1 MPAVDAI
8 HSVWSSHPLA
18 LPHLLYPNC
27 SLPLAL
33 SFLFLSLVLS
43 SSCSLPRS
51 LALLLS
57 PSVGSA
63 DLDTVARQGGGLL
76 PEWVD
81 EGWVL
86 GAPSFKAPIEDLIY
100 GTIY

>member
-1 MPAVDAI
+1 VI
-8 HSVWSSHPLA
+8 HTCSGGSQRSSRD
-18 LPHLLYPNC
+18 HLGPFTQ
-27 SLPLAL
+27 L
-33 SFLFLSLVLS
+33 SGRLEAEVPVSG
-43 SSCSLPRS
+43 CAGA